1 MLRDLTIQNYRCFKD
16 FHIDDLARV
25 NLMVG
30 QNNSGKTTFLEAI
43 YLLVQQQNI
52 QALFDVLNS
61 RGEISNIQTKAA
73 SGQTVNRSKY
83 QFEHIFYGHQ
93 LTPDRSIY
101 IQSQQEQQLSL
112 KIQANPTNQQMVIPV
127 AEELET
133 KFSAWELIAYYNQ
146 NSHVKIELL
155 RDATIARIA
164 SLLPAQLTELN
175 NNYNYNYLSLF
186 EPNKDNFNLIK
197 TTAITFNE
205 MAVFWDA
212 ITLTPKEES
221 VVAALQILEPDVER
235 ISFTSNPTNNSG
247 ILIKIRGQNHPIPL
261 GSMGDGMQRILSIAM
276 AAVSSENGFLLVDEI
291 DTGLYYQTQTD
302 MWRLI
307 FETAQQLNVQVFAT
321 THSWDCIAAF
331 QEALEQSQDSSV
343 GKLFR
348 LSRRGEDIRAV
359 EYTPD
364 ELSVAVRQSI
374 EVR

>member
-1 MLRDLTIQNYRCFKD
+1 MLRDLTIQNYRCFRD

-25 NLMVG
+25 NLIVG

-43 YLLVQQQNI
+43 YLLVQQQSI
-52 QALFDVLNS
+52 QALFDVLNG
-61 RGEISNIQTKAA
+61 RGEMSNIKTQLA
-73 SGQTVNRSKY
+73 SGQAVNRSKY

-101 IQSQQEQQLSL
+101 IQSQKEEQLSL
-112 KIQANPTNQQMVIPV
+112 KIQANPTNQQEVIPV

-133 KFSAWELIAYYNQ
+133 RFLAWELIAYYNQ
-146 NSHVKIELL
+146 NSRVKISVL
-155 RDATIARIA
+155 RDATIANIS
-164 SLLPAQLTELN
+164 SLLSVQSTEIHDN
-175 NNYNYNYLSLF
+175 SLSLVGAS
-186 EPNKDNFNLIK
+186 KDNYNLIK
-197 TTAITFNE
+197 TTAITFNK
-205 MAVFWDA
+205 MAGLWDA

-221 VVAALQILEPDVER
+221 VVAAMQILEPDVER

-247 ILIKIRGQNHPIPL
+247 ILIKMRGQNHPIPL

-276 AAVSSENGFLLVDEI
+276 VAVSSENGFLLVDEI

-307 FETAQQLNVQVFAT
+307 FETAQRLNLQVFAT

-331 QEALEQSQDSSV
+331 QEALEQSEDSSV

>member
-16 FHIDDLARV
+16 FHIDELARV
-25 NLMVG
+25 NLIVG

-52 QALFDVLNS
+52 QALFDVLNG
-61 RGEISNIQTKAA
+61 RGEMSQIQTQLA
-73 SGQTVNRSKY
+73 SDQAVNRTKY

-93 LTPDRSIY
+93 LTPDLSIY
-101 IQSQQEQQLSL
+101 IQSQKEEQLSL
-112 KIQANPTNQQMVIPV
+112 KIQANPINQQVVIPI

-133 KFSAWELIAYYNQ
+133 RFLAWELIACYNQ
-146 NSHVKIELL
+146 KATVKISLL
-155 RDATIARIA
+155 RDASVAHLV
-164 SLLPAQLTELN
+164 SSQLTERN
-175 NNYNYNYLSLF
+175 NNYLSLVGSSQ
-186 EPNKDNFNLIK
+186 DNFNFMK
-197 TTAITFNE
+197 NTAVVFNQ
-205 MAVFWDA
+205 MAVLWDA

-235 ISFTSNPTNNSG
+235 ISFTSNPTTNSG
-247 ILIKIRGQNHPIPL
+247 ILIKIRGQNHPVPL
-261 GSMGDGMQRILSIAM
+261 GSMGDGMRRILSIAM

>member
-16 FHIDDLARV
+16 FHIDELARV
-25 NLMVG
+25 NLIVG

-43 YLLVQQQNI
+43 YLLVQQQSI
-52 QALFDVLNS
+52 QALFDVLNG
-61 RGEISNIQTKAA
+61 RGEMSNIKTQLA
-73 SGQTVNRSKY
+73 SDQAVNRSKY

-93 LTPDRSIY
+93 LTPDKNIY
-101 IQSQQEQQLSL
+101 IQSQKEELLSL
-112 KIQANPTNQQMVIPV
+112 KIQANPTNQQVLIPV
-127 AEELET
+127 AEEVET
-133 KFSAWELIAYYNQ
+133 RFLAVELIVCYNQ
-146 NSHVKIELL
+146 TATVKISLL
-155 RDATIARIA
+155 RDASIAHLV
-164 SLLPAQLTELN
+164 SSKLTDRKN
-175 NNYNYNYLSLF
+175 NYLSLVGSSQ
-186 EPNKDNFNLIK
+186 DNFNFLK

-247 ILIKIRGQNHPIPL
+247 ILIKIRGQNNPIPL

-307 FETAQQLNVQVFAT
+307 FETAQRLNVQVFAT

-331 QEALEQSQDSSV
+331 QEALEQSEDSSV

>member
-25 NLMVG
+25 NLIVG

-43 YLLVQQQNI
+43 YLLVHQQNI
-52 QALFDVLNS
+52 QAVFDVLSS
-61 RGEISNIQTKAA
+61 RGELSKIQTQLA
-73 SGQTVNRSKY
+73 SGRAVNRSKY

-93 LTPDRSIY
+93 LTPDLSIY
-101 IQSQQEQQLSL
+101 IHSQKEELLSL
-112 KIQANPTNQQMVIPV
+112 KIQANPTNQQVLIPV

-133 KFSAWELIAYYNQ
+133 SFLAGELIVCYNQ
-146 NSHVKIELL
+146 NATVKISLL
-155 RDATIARIA
+155 RDGSIVDLV
-164 SLLPAQLTELN
+164 SSKLTEKN
-175 NNYNYNYLSLF
+175 NNYLSLVGSSQ
-186 EPNKDNFNLIK
+186 DNFNLLK
-197 TTAITFNE
+197 TTAIAFND

-235 ISFTSNPTNNSG
+235 ISFTSNPTTDSG
-247 ILIKIRGQNHPIPL
+247 ILIKIRGQNHPVPL
-261 GSMGDGMQRILSIAM
+261 GSMGDGMGRILSIAM
-276 AAVSSENGFLLVDEI
+276 AAVSSENGFLWVDEI

-307 FETAQQLNVQVFAT
+307 FETAQRLNVQVFAT

-331 QEALEQSQDSSV
+331 QEALEQSEDSSV

>member
-25 NLMVG
+25 NLIVG

-52 QALFDVLNS
+52 QAVFDVLSS
-61 RGEISNIQTKAA
+61 RGELSQIQTPLP
-73 SGQTVNRSKY
+73 SGQAVNRSKY

-93 LTPDRSIY
+93 LTPDLSIY
-101 IQSQQEQQLSL
+101 IQSQKEELLSL
-112 KIQANPTNQQMVIPV
+112 KIQANPTNQQVLIPV
-127 AEELET
+127 AEEVET
-133 KFSAWELIAYYNQ
+133 RFLAWELIACYNQ
-146 NSHVKIELL
+146 NATVKISLL
-155 RDATIARIA
+155 RDASIAHLV
-164 SLLPAQLTELN
+164 SSKLTERN
-175 NNYNYNYLSLF
+175 NNYLSLVGSTQG
-186 EPNKDNFNLIK
+186 NFNLLK
-197 TTAITFNE
+197 STAIAFNA

-235 ISFTSNPTNNSG
+235 ISFTSNPTTDSG

-261 GSMGDGMQRILSIAM
+261 GSMGDGMRRILSIAM
-276 AAVSSENGFLLVDEI
+276 AAVSSENGFLLVDEV

-302 MWRLI
+302 MWRMI
-307 FETAQQLNVQVFAT
+307 FETAQRLNVQVFAT

-331 QEALEQSQDSSV
+331 QEALEQSENSFV

-364 ELSVAVRQSI
+364 QLSVAVRQSI

>member
-16 FHIDDLARV
+16 FHIDNLARV
-25 NLMVG
+25 NLIVG

-43 YLLVQQQNI
+43 YLLIHQQNI
-52 QALFDVLNS
+52 HAFFDVLDG
-61 RGEISNIQTKAA
+61 RGEMSNIQTQLA
-73 SGQTVNRSKY
+73 SGQTVNRRKY

-112 KIQANPTNQQMVIPV
+112 KIQVNRTNQQVVIPV
-127 AEELET
+127 AEEAEELET
-133 KFSAWELIAYYNQ
+133 RFLAWELIAYYNQ
-146 NSHVKIELL
+146 NFQVKIALL
-155 RDATIARIA
+155 RDATIA
-164 SLLPAQLTELN
+164 SLVSSQLTERN
-175 NNYNYNYLSLF
+175 NNYFSLVDASQ
-186 EPNKDNFNLIK
+186 DNFILMRSN
-197 TTAITFNE
+197 AIPFNE
-205 MAVFWDA
+205 LAVLWDA
-212 ITLTPKEES
+212 ITLTPKEAS
-221 VVAALQILEPDVER
+221 VVAALQILEPEVER
-235 ISFTSNPTNNSG
+235 ISFTSNPTNKNG
-247 ILIKIRGQNHPIPL
+247 ILIKIRGQNHPMPL
-261 GSMGDGMQRILSIAM
+261 GSMGDGMLRILGLAM
-276 AAVSSENGFLLVDEI
+276 ATVSSENGFLLIDEI
-291 DTGLYYQTQTD
+291 DIGLYYQTQTD

-307 FETAQQLNVQVFAT
+307 FETAKRLNVQVFAT

-331 QEALEQSQDSSV
+331 QEALEQSEDSSV

>member
-16 FHIDDLARV
+16 FHIDELARV
-25 NLMVG
+25 NLIVG

-52 QALFDVLNS
+52 QAVFDVLSS
-61 RGEISNIQTKAA
+61 RGEQSKIQTQLA
-73 SGQTVNRSKY
+73 SGQAVNRSKY

-93 LTPDRSIY
+93 LTPDLSIY
-101 IQSQQEQQLSL
+101 IQSQKEELLSL
-112 KIQANPTNQQMVIPV
+112 KIQANPTNQQVLIPV

-133 KFSAWELIAYYNQ
+133 SFLAVELIVCYNQ
-146 NSHVKIELL
+146 NATVKISLL
-155 RDATIARIA
+155 RDASIAHLV
-164 SLLPAQLTELN
+164 SSKLTERN
-175 NNYNYNYLSLF
+175 NNYLSLVGSSQ
-186 EPNKDNFNLIK
+186 DNFNLLK
-197 TTAITFNE
+197 TTAVAFND

-235 ISFTSNPTNNSG
+235 ISFTSNPTTDSG

-261 GSMGDGMQRILSIAM
+261 GSMGDGMRRILNIAM

-307 FETAQQLNVQVFAT
+307 FETAQRLNVQVFAT

>member
-1 MLRDLTIQNYRCFKD
+1 MLSDLTIQNYRCFKD

-25 NLMVG
+25 NLIVG

-43 YLLVQQQNI
+43 YLLVHQQNI
-52 QALFDVLNS
+52 QAVFDVINS
-61 RGEISNIQTKAA
+61 RGEMSNIQTKLA
-73 SGQTVNRSKY
+73 SGQIVNRSKY

-101 IQSQQEQQLSL
+101 IQSQKEEQLSL
-112 KIQANPTNQQMVIPV
+112 KIQANPTNEQVLIPV

-133 KFSAWELIAYYNQ
+133 RFLAWKLIACYNQ
-146 NSHVKIELL
+146 NATVKISLL
-155 RDATIARIA
+155 RDATIAHLV
-164 SLLPAQLTELN
+164 SSQLAERN
-175 NNYNYNYLSLF
+175 NNYLSLVDSSQ
-186 EPNKDNFNLIK
+186 NNFNLLK

-212 ITLTPKEES
+212 ITLTPKEEN

-261 GSMGDGMQRILSIAM
+261 GSMGDGMRRILSIAM

-291 DTGLYYQTQTD
+291 DTGLYYQTQSD

-307 FETAQQLNVQVFAT
+307 FETAKRLNIQVFAT

-331 QEALEQSQDSSV
+331 QEALEQSEDSSV

-348 LSRRGEDIRAV
+348 LSQRGEDIRAV

>member
-16 FHIDDLARV
+16 FQIDELARV
-25 NLMVG
+25 NLIVG
-30 QNNSGKTTFLEAI
+30 QNNIGKTTFLEAI
-43 YLLVQQQNI
+43 YLLIHQQNI
-52 QALFDVLNS
+52 QALFDVLDG
-61 RGEISNIQTKAA
+61 RGEMSNIQTQLA
-73 SGQTVNRSKY
+73 SGQAVNRSKY

-101 IQSQQEQQLSL
+101 IQSQKQEQLSL
-112 KIQANPTNQQMVIPV
+112 KIEANSTNQQVVIPI

-133 KFSAWELIAYYNQ
+133 RFLAWELIACYNQ
-146 NSHVKIELL
+146 NVKVKISLL
-155 RDATIARIA
+155 RDATIG
-164 SLLPAQLTELN
+164 SVVSSQLTERN
-175 NNYNYNYLSLF
+175 NNYFSLVSASQ
-186 EPNKDNFNLIK
+186 DNFILMRN
-197 TTAITFNE
+197 TAIAFNE
-205 MAVFWDA
+205 MAVLWDS

-221 VVAALQILEPDVER
+221 VVAALQILEPEVER
-235 ISFTSNPTNNSG
+235 ISFTSNPTNKNG

-261 GSMGDGMQRILSIAM
+261 GSMGEGMLRILGLAM

-291 DTGLYYQTQTD
+291 DRGLYYQTQTD

-307 FETAQQLNVQVFAT
+307 FETAKRLNVQVFAT

-331 QEALEQSQDSSV
+331 QEALEHSEDSSV

-348 LSRRGEDIRAV
+348 LSRRGEDIGAV

>member
-16 FHIDDLARV
+16 FNIDELARV
-25 NLMVG
+25 NLIVG
-30 QNNSGKTTFLEAI
+30 QNNIGKTTFLEAI
-43 YLLVQQQNI
+43 YLLIHQQNI
-52 QALFDVLNS
+52 QALFDVLDG
-61 RGEISNIQTKAA
+61 RGEMNNIQTQLA
-73 SGQTVNRSKY
+73 SGQAVNRSKY

-101 IQSQQEQQLSL
+101 IQSQKQEQLSL
-112 KIQANPTNQQMVIPV
+112 KIEANSTNQQMVIPI
-127 AEELET
+127 AEKLET
-133 KFSAWELIAYYNQ
+133 RFLAWELIACYNQ
-146 NSHVKIELL
+146 NVKVKISLL
-155 RDATIARIA
+155 RDATIA
-164 SLLPAQLTELN
+164 SVVSSQLTERN
-175 NNYNYNYLSLF
+175 NNYLSLVGSSQ
-186 EPNKDNFNLIK
+186 DNFILMRN
-197 TTAITFNE
+197 TAISFNE
-205 MAVFWDA
+205 MAVLWDS
-212 ITLTPKEES
+212 ITLTPKEVS
-221 VVAALQILEPDVER
+221 VVAALQILEPEVER
-235 ISFTSNPTNNSG
+235 ISFTSNPTNKNG

-261 GSMGDGMQRILSIAM
+261 GSMGDGMLRILGLAM
-276 AAVSSENGFLLVDEI
+276 AVVSSENGFLLVDEI
-291 DTGLYYQTQTD
+291 DIGLHYQTQTD

-307 FETAQQLNVQVFAT
+307 FETAQRLNVQVFAT

>member
-16 FHIDDLARV
+16 FHIDALARV
-25 NLMVG
+25 NLIVG

-43 YLLVQQQNI
+43 YLLVQQQHI
-52 QALFDVLNS
+52 QAVFDVLNS
-61 RGEISNIQTKAA
+61 RGETSYIPIQSVA
-73 SGQTVNRSKY
+73 SGQAVNRIKY

-93 LTPDRSIY
+93 LTPERSIY
-101 IQSQQEQQLSL
+101 IQSQQEEKLSFKIEANRTNRQL
-112 KIQANPTNQQMVIPV
+112 VIPV
-127 AEELET
+127 NEQLET
-133 KFSAWELIAYYNQ
+133 QLLVWELIVSYNRDAQ
-146 NSHVKIELL
+146 IKISVL
-155 RDATIARIA
+155 RDATIANFF
-164 SLLPAQLTELN
+164 SGSHLTEI
-175 NNYNYNYLSLF
+175 NNYMSPL
-186 EPNKDNFNLIK
+186 ETTKDNFNLIK
-197 TTAITFNE
+197 TTAIAFNE

-221 VVAALQILEPDVER
+221 VVAALQILEPEVER
-235 ISFTSNPTNNSG
+235 ISFTSNFTTNSG
-247 ILIKIRGQNHPIPL
+247 ILIKLKGQNHPIPL
-261 GSMGDGMQRILSIAM
+261 GSMGDGMRRILGLAM

-291 DTGLYYQTQTD
+291 DTGLYYQTQTN

-307 FETAQQLNVQVFAT
+307 FETAKRLNVQVFAT

-331 QEALEQSQDSSV
+331 QEALEQSEDSSV

-348 LSRRGEDIRAV
+348 LSRRGEEIRAV